1 MNVVISGYYGSDNGG
16 DEAMLYA
23 IVTSLREKDPK
34 LNIAVISSNPKET
47 AKKHNVK
54 SVFWLDYFGI
64 TVELARADLLISGGG
79 SLLQN
84 VTSGKSLYYYL
95 SVIFLAECLNV
106 PVMLYAQGIGPI
118 YGKWARRI
126 MKYVGDKANVITVRD
141 IGSIEELKSLNISKP
156 LIECTADPALSLE
169 MKNKRLGEEILQ
181 KANVDLGKKK
191 IGVAVREWKN
201 WKLYKEV
208 LAEATDILRQDL
220 DVEIVY
226 IPMQSAEDVFAA
238 REVAALSKNG
248 GVILEGSYNTEEL
261 LSLIGSM
268 DLIISIR
275 LHALIFAA
283 VANVPM
289 VGLSYDPK
297 VGRFMKSMNDAVAGH
312 IEDMQAE
319 TLVNIVKSKWQNLEN
334 IKEENAKLLPELR
347 RKAQKNIEF
356 AMSIMGNKRGSK

>member
-1 MNVVISGYYGSDNGG
+1 MNIVVSGYYGSGNGG
-16 DEAMLYA
+16 DEAMLYSILSA
-23 IVTSLREKDPK
+23 LREKDEK

-47 AKKHNVK
+47 AKKHGVK
-54 SVFWLDYFGI
+54 SIFWLDYFNI
-64 TVELARADLLISGGG
+64 SLALFNADLLISGGG

-95 SVIFLAECLNV
+95 SVIALAEMLNV

-118 YGKWARRI
+118 YGKCARRI
-126 MKYVGDKANVITVRD
+126 MKFIGNKTSVITVRD
-141 IGSIEELKSLNISKP
+141 EGSIKELESLEITKP
-156 LIECTADPALSLE
+156 QIECTADPALSLTV
-169 MKNKRLGEEILQ
+169 KNKNIGEEILQ
-181 KANVDLGKKK
+181 KANADMGKKK

-208 LAEATDILRQDL
+208 LAETADVLKRDL

-226 IPMQSAEDVFAA
+226 IPMQKSEDVFAA
-238 REVAALSKNG
+238 REVASLSQTG
-248 GVILEGSYNTEEL
+248 GVILEGPYNTEEL
-261 LSLIGSM
+261 LSIIANM

-297 VGRFMKSMNDAVAGH
+297 VGRFMKSMGETVAGH
-312 IEDMQAE
+312 IEDLQAE
-319 TLVNIVKSKWQNLEN
+319 TLINTVKEKWEHLES
-334 IKEENAKLLPELR
+334 IKEKNAKLMPELR
-347 RKAQKNIEF
+347 EKALKNAEF
-356 AMSIMGNKRGSK
+356 ALGLMKKV